1 MARQVHD
8 VVGAPAA
15 EQHSR
20 RPDALWILVTWTVL
34 FAAWF
39 LLGIPW
45 VPGVPVGPGRHDHP
59 PHRGCA
65 PTMEPATITFIVLG
79 VAVVAFVS
87 GRIPLGIVA
96 VGVSVAL
103 HLTGV
108 LTLSEA
114 FAVFGDPTVIFIAAL
129 FVVSEAL
136 EATGV
141 TTWLGQLVVS
151 RAGTRRVPLLL
162 TLCLLVAGTTA
173 LISVNGA
180 VAAFLPLVVVVAS
193 RAGIAPSQLLLPVAF
208 SAHAGSL
215 LALTGTPVNIIVSEA
230 AVDAGARPFGFFEF
244 ALVGLP
250 LLVGTLLIL
259 TALGPRLLPERHATT
274 APVDVQDLARTLRDA
289 YGLDPDVELLTPTRG
304 VTEVVVPPRSPLIG
318 THVFPGMLA
327 PSGDLVILA
336 ARRGEDQIRGVD
348 STLQAGDVLLL
359 DGTWADLDRHTADDR
374 EVLVVDP
381 PERLRR
387 AVPLGRG
394 ARRTMIV
401 LAATVVLLATGWLPA
416 SIVAL
421 GAAGTLVLA
430 RVLTPAQAYRGISWT
445 TVILVAGMIPLST
458 AFTKTGAAQTVADGL
473 LDLVGDAGPRAA
485 LAAVVVVTLVLGQL
499 ISNTAT
505 VLVVVPI
512 TVALAQ
518 ATGASPLPFLMAL
531 TVAGA
536 ASFLT
541 PVATPANLMVMEP
554 GRYRFGDYA
563 RCGLPLALL
572 YLVVAVFY
580 VPLVWPL

>member
-1 MARQVHD
+1 MD
-8 VVGAPAA
+8 PA
-15 EQHSR
+15 
-20 RPDALWILVTWTVL
+20 V
-34 FAAWF
+34 
-39 LLGIPW
+39 
-45 VPGVPVGPGRHDHP
+45 
-59 PHRGCA
+59 
-65 PTMEPATITFIVLG
+65 ATFVILG
-79 VAVVAFVS
+79 VAVLAFVS

-96 VGVSVAL
+96 IGVSVAL
-103 HLTGV
+103 YVTGV
-108 LTLSEA
+108 LTLGEA
-114 FAVFGDPTVIFIAAL
+114 LAGFGDPTVIFIAAL

-141 TTWLGQLVVS
+141 TAWLGQLVVS

-162 TLCLLVAGTTA
+162 TLCLLVAGVTA

-193 RAGIAPSQLLLPVAF
+193 RAGIAPSQMLLPIAF

-250 LLVGTLLIL
+250 LLVGTMLIL
-259 TALGPRLLPERHATT
+259 TAFGPRLLPERHATT
-274 APVDVQDLARTLRDA
+274 APVDVQELARTLRREYD
-289 YGLDPDVELLTPTRG
+289 LDPAHELLTATHG

-318 THVFPGMLA
+318 THVFPGMLT

-336 ARRGEDQIRGVD
+336 ARRGEDEIHGVD
-348 STLQAGDVLLL
+348 STLRAGDVLLL
-359 DGTWADLDRHTADDR
+359 DGSWADLDRHTSNGS

-387 AVPLGRG
+387 SVPLATG
-394 ARRTMIV
+394 ARRTLVV
-401 LAATVVLLATGWLPA
+401 LAATVILLVTGFLPA

-421 GAAGTLVLA
+421 GAASALVLL
-430 RVLTPAQAYRGISWT
+430 RVLTPSQAYRGISWT
-445 TVILVAGMIPLST
+445 TVVLVAGMIPLST
-458 AFTKTGAAQTVADGL
+458 AFATTGAAQTVADAL
-473 LDLVGDAGPRAA
+473 LDIVGDAGSRAA
-485 LAAVVVVTLVLGQL
+485 LAAIVVLTLILGQL

-505 VLVVVPI
+505 VLIVVPI
-512 TVALAQ
+512 AVALAD
-518 ATGASPLPFLMAL
+518 ASGASVLPFLMAL

-580 VPLVWPL
+580 VPLIWPL